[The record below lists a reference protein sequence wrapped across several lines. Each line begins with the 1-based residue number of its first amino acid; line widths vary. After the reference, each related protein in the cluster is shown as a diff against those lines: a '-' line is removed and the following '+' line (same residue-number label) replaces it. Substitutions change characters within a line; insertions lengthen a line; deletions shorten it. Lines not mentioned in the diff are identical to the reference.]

1 MCVQRGLL
9 WHVLLRVVGGRP
21 FTHTPHSPTCRRCR
35 SARVGRDPSSSH
47 PNEVPRRPRH
57 ALGLRQPGLSG
68 RGASLLLESEPLSLT
83 HKQPAHTPQTRD
95 SSHGERRR
103 NQGIVSPRA
112 LRQYFSHY
120 FYSVCPLPRRPPPS
134 LALPLLQA
142 LTAQL
147 LIQSS
152 YLFQFGVERSRQ
164 EPKNAQSAYWSP
176 RGPHN

>member
-1 MCVQRGLL
+1 MGPLPQASVSLCVQRGLL

-120 FYSVCPLPRRPPPS
+120 FYSVCPPPPPRPKPGPS
-134 LALPLLQA
+134 PASSPDGPA
-142 LTAQL
+142 PDSVQL
-147 LIQSS
+147 FISVW
-152 YLFQFGVERSRQ
+152 G
-164 EPKNAQSAYWSP
+164 
-176 RGPHN
+176 